1 MIRIENPKLLAWF
14 QTPQTVSRPSRPNF
28 QPHRTVDVSNY
39 IQLDVD
45 SSVLNG
51 HRTAHFDF
59 FSIRNDL
66 VSELEIG
73 SGRSG
78 NGLMCLEPCQKFR
91 KFNSDH
97 FPFFKNLYRTSA
109 SRVSLPWL
117 EIGSG
122 RSGNGLRCL
131 EPGQNFRK
139 FNSEHFP
146 FLKNFNPTS
155 GSRVSLPA
163 QKNTSRRGG
172 RGGHL
177 PIVNQSQVLFFSS
190 NISQF
195 QTVRYIV
202 QIAQVS
208 KQAQVSTSMASAS
221 MVQF

>member
-1 MIRIENPKLLAWF
+1 MKQLG
-14 QTPQTVSRPSRPNF
+14 F
-28 QPHRTVDVSNY
+28 QP
-39 IQLDVD
+39 
-45 SSVLNG
+45 
-51 HRTAHFDF
+51 
-59 FSIRNDL
+59 
-66 VSELEIG
+66 ELEVWTVWTR

-78 NGLMCLEPCQKFR
+78 HGLRCLEPGQKFR

-97 FPFFKNLYRTSA
+97 FPFFKNLYRTFA

-122 RSGNGLRCL
+122 RSGNGVRCL

-163 QKNTSRRGG
+163 QKNTSPRGG

-177 PIVNQSQVLFFSS
+177 PIVKKSPILPGWIGQIFGLLTG
-190 NISQF
+190 IW
-195 QTVRYIV
+195 YIV
-202 QIAQVS
+202 LCH
-208 KQAQVSTSMASAS
+208 
-221 MVQF
+221 FEE